1 MEFPEK
7 TLGNTTEN
15 TLLSLSS
22 QSVLGMLDTEDWTF
36 TFGFAVC
43 NCTQDL
49 PESSPPFLLDDK
61 LLTTLDHTASSH
73 F

>member
-1 MEFPEK
+1 MEFPKK
-7 TLGNTTEN
+7 TLGNATEN

-22 QSVLGMLDTEDWTF
+22 QSVLDMLDTEGQTF

-49 PESSPPFLLDDK
+49 PESSPPSLLDDQ
-61 LLTTLDHTASSH
+61 LLTTWDQAAYSH